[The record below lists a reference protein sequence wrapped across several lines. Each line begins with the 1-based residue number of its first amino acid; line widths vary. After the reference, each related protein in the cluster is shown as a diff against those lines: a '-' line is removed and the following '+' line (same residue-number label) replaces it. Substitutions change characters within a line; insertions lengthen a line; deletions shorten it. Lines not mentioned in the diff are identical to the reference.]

1 MERASR
7 STRESFALVVLI
19 VSACCLGPRTI
30 GGAAAQGELPDD
42 MRWIVLASRQDPA
55 EAITLARG
63 WRERFDAT
71 HVLTSSN
78 GWNAVVAGPVPV
90 SDPGALQAQLRAE
103 RGLPADLY
111 VSQGARFSDPFWT
124 SDAPRL
130 ERLRFDGDAPL
141 AFGADGLTLLL
152 DAARDDTDLAYPT
165 IDAYEGRRV
174 AFSIA
179 FEDAAS
185 FSAGARLTIA
195 PLDPQ
200 APGARQIVASAFT
213 GGAHCCATT
222 RIAGRLGERWHVMP
236 GATLDGD
243 SGYAVRD
250 LDGDGIYELV
260 SIDQSFLYAYASYA
274 ASFAPI
280 VIERYAGKE
289 VVDVSGDP
297 RFRRAVSD
305 DLAWMEEAAQSEPA
319 LWRENGFLAA
329 WAASMA
335 RLGRWEEARARVTAS
350 FDRASDWPL
359 TICEAPATADG
370 TCPAGAERPAAF
382 PEVLERHLRERG
394 YIGG

>member
-1 MERASR
+1 MGTLSSHRAPG
-7 STRESFALVVLI
+7 ALAIAL
-19 VSACCLGPRTI
+19 SALAWVGPVATEP
-30 GGAAAQGELPDD
+30 ATAQSGPSAGE
-42 MRWIVLASRQDPA
+42 RWIVLASRQDPA
-55 EAITLARG
+55 EAIDLARG

-71 HVLTSSN
+71 HVLTSAN
-78 GWNAVVAGPVPV
+78 GWHAVVAGPVTPG
-90 SDPGALQAQLRAE
+90 DPGALQARLRAE
-103 RGLPADLY
+103 PGLPDDLF
-111 VSQGARFSDPFWT
+111 VSDGARFSDPFWT

-213 GGAHCCATT
+213 GGAHCCAVT
-222 RIAGRLGERWHVMP
+222 RIAGRLGERWHVIS

-260 SIDQSFLYAYASYA
+260 GIDQSFLYAYASYA

-297 RFRRAVSD
+297 RFRGAVAD
-305 DLAWMEEAAQSEPA
+305 DLAWMEAAARSEPA

-335 RLGRWEEARARVTAS
+335 RLGRWEEARARIEAS
-350 FDRASDWPL
+350 FDRSSDWPL
-359 TICEAPATADG
+359 TICEAPAAADG

-382 PEVLERHLRERG
+382 PDVLERHLRERG

>member
-1 MERASR
+1 MQSRLRAPL
-7 STRESFALVVLI
+7 ALAVAACLVPGAI
-19 VSACCLGPRTI
+19 GPASAQSGLSGD
-30 GGAAAQGELPDD
+30 E
-42 MRWIVLASRQDPA
+42 RWIVLASRQDPA
-55 EAITLARG
+55 EAIALARAY
-63 WRERFDAT
+63 RERFEAT
-71 HVLTSSN
+71 HVVTSSN
-78 GWNAVVAGPVPV
+78 GWNAVVAGPVPA
-90 SDPGALQAQLRAE
+90 SDPGALQARLRAE
-103 RGLPADLY
+103 PGLPDDLF
-111 VSQGARFSDPFWT
+111 VSDGTRFAEPYWT
-124 SDAPRL
+124 ADAPRL

-141 AFGADGLTLLL
+141 AFEADGLTFLL

-195 PLDPQ
+195 PLDPE
-200 APGARQIVASAFT
+200 APGERQIVTSAFT
-213 GGAHCCATT
+213 GGAHCCAVT
-222 RIAGRLGERWHVMP
+222 RIAGRLGARWLVIP

-243 SGYAVRD
+243 TGYGVRD
-250 LDGDGIYELV
+250 LDGDGVYELV
-260 SIDQSFLYAYASYA
+260 GIDQSFLYAYASYA

-280 VIERYAGKE
+280 VIERYAGKKI
-289 VVDVSGDP
+289 VDLSDDP
-297 RFRRAVSD
+297 RFRRAFED
-305 DLAWMEEAAQSEPA
+305 DLAWMDEAVRDEPA

-335 RLGRWEEARARVTAS
+335 RLGRWEEARARVLAS
-350 FDRASDWPL
+350 FDRSSDWPL

-382 PEVLERHLRERG
+382 PDVLERHLRERG